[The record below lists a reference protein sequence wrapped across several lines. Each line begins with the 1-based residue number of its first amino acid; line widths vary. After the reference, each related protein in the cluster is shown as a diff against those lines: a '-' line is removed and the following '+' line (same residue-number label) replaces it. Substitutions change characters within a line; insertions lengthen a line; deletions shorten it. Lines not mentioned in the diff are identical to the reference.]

1 MKTKLILGTSIVLIA
16 CASYTLIAPTQAD
29 ADRAAQK
36 YPGTTLADLN
46 QGKDLFDQSCGK
58 CHSKKKSFEVSE
70 AELLSVMPSMAKKS
84 KLDKPKEDLVTK
96 YLITM
101 RPVQT
106 VK

>member
-36 YPGTTLADLN
+36 FPGTTLADLN
-46 QGKDLFDQSCGK
+46 QGKELFDKGCGK
-58 CHSKKKSFEVSE
+58 CHSKKKAFEVSDE
-70 AELLSVMPSMAKKS
+70 ELKSVMPSMAKKS
-84 KLDKPKEDLVTK
+84 KLDKTQEDQVFKYVVTMK
-96 YLITM
+96 
-101 RPVQT
+101 PVQT